1 MDDLIGR
8 GSSSLVS
15 LVAWGLGD
23 TSKGLGLGKMRDFGE
38 NMAGVGDVATGSKV
52 NSTLLVLTFSGSW
65 VVTAGAG
72 EEGGAGWSNGAAVG
86 EKRGMVGDPWDNGS
100 FFVPSWKNWKFPRP
114 SLKWC
119 RCSNTDDLCSIIE
132 GWVGSVARGLA
143 WLGKDGLSGTMWLEG
158 LS

>member
-1 MDDLIGR
+1 MIGKD
-8 GSSSLVS
+8 SSSLES

-23 TSKGLGLGKMRDFGE
+23 TSKGLGLGNMRDFGE

-100 FFVPSWKNWKFPRP
+100 FFVPSWKN
-114 SLKWC
+114 
-119 RCSNTDDLCSIIE
+119 
-132 GWVGSVARGLA
+132 
-143 WLGKDGLSGTMWLEG
+143 
-158 LS
+158 